1 MDPNPRAFKDVN
13 DLVSHLHDLTAE
25 LTAVHDELYWLALQA
40 QDSTGK
46 QYPTELKVD
55 ALAELKG
62 AVDNMR
68 LLLWNYIETASQ
80 VDPQGVQD
88 GLESQRMRR
97 VTEFLQ
103 LLRGRLV
110 HGDGQQPV
118 SFIERINASVKEKL
132 GDTRAA

>member
-1 MDPNPRAFKDVN
+1 MDPNPRTFKDVN
-13 DLVSHLHDLTAE
+13 DLVNHLHELTAE
-25 LTAVHDELYWLALQA
+25 LTAVHNELYWLALQT
-40 QDSTGK
+40 QDAAGK
-46 QYPTELKVD
+46 QYPAELKVD

-80 VDPQGVQD
+80 VDPQGVQE

-110 HGDGQQPV
+110 HGTEQQPV
-118 SFIERINASVKEKL
+118 SFIERINARVKEKL

>member
-1 MDPNPRAFKDVN
+1 MDPNPRTFKDVN
-13 DLVSHLHDLTAE
+13 DLVTHLHELAAE
-25 LTAVHDELYWLALQA
+25 LTVVHDELYWLALQS
-40 QDSTGK
+40 QDSSGK
-46 QYPTELKVD
+46 QYPANLKVD

-68 LLLWNYIETASQ
+68 LLLWNYIETASE
-80 VDPQGVQD
+80 VDPQGVQE

-110 HGDGQQPV
+110 HGDEQQPV
-118 SFIERINASVKEKL
+118 SFIERMNASVKEKL
-132 GDTRAA
+132 RDPRAA

>member
-1 MDPNPRAFKDVN
+1 MDSNPRAFKHVN
-13 DLVSHLHDLTAE
+13 ELVNHLHDLTAE

-40 QDSTGK
+40 QDSSGK
-46 QYPTELKVD
+46 QYPADLDVD

-68 LLLWNYIETASQ
+68 LLLWNYIETASEI
-80 VDPQGVQD
+80 DPQGMQE

-110 HGDGQQPV
+110 HGDEQQPV
-118 SFIERINASVKEKL
+118 SFIERINATVKEKL
-132 GDTRAA
+132 RDPRAA